1 MAVATAP
8 RSAAAPATVSTTA
21 DTELERGTS
30 PVVLG
35 AALAVV
41 ADAMV
46 LGALL
51 AAYFGL
57 RATSFAWPPKGVSH
71 GTYLPGVISLTVLMG
86 VASAQ
91 WAAFAVRRGDRRN
104 SLIGTGMTMGFGLAV
119 ANAEWYSFGRS
130 GFSVSKHAYGTMHD
144 ALIGFH
150 LLNVVVAIVLFGIV
164 FVHAL
169 AGASDE
175 DRPGAVQAV
184 ALFWHFT
191 VAVWFVIF
199 SVLYLAT

>member
-8 RSAAAPATVSTTA
+8 RRAAAPATVTA
-21 DTELERGTS
+21 TAYDERDHAKS
-30 PVVLG
+30 PVVVG

-46 LGALL
+46 LGGLL

-57 RATSFAWPPKGVSH
+57 RASSFEWPPKGVSH
-71 GTYLPGVISLTVLMG
+71 GTYLPAVITLTVLMG
-86 VASAQ
+86 VASVQ
-91 WAAFAVRRGDRRN
+91 WAAYALRRGDRRN
-104 SLIGTGMTMGFGLAV
+104 CLIGLAMTMTFGLAI
-119 ANAEWYSFGRS
+119 ANGEWYGFGRS
-130 GFSVSKHAYGTMHD
+130 GFGISKHAYGTLHD

-150 LLNVVVAIVLFGIV
+150 LVNVLVAVVLLGVV

-169 AGASDE
+169 AGASDD
-175 DRPGAVQAV
+175 DRPGAVQAI

-191 VAVWFVIF
+191 TVAWLVIF
-199 SVLYLAT
+199 SILYLAT

>member
-8 RSAAAPATVSTTA
+8 RAATAPATVA
-21 DTELERGTS
+21 PAAAEDLERRSS
-30 PVVLG
+30 PLLLG
-35 AALAVV
+35 AALAVA

-46 LGALL
+46 FGALL

-57 RATSFAWPPKGVSH
+57 RATSFVWPPKGVSH
-71 GTYLPGVISLTVLMG
+71 GTYLPGVLSLTALMG

-91 WAAFAVRRGDRRN
+91 WAAFAIRRGDRRN
-104 SLIGTGMTMGFGLAV
+104 CLIGTGMTMGFGLAIV
-119 ANAEWYSFGRS
+119 NAEWYSFGRS
-130 GFSVSKHAYGTMHD
+130 GFGISKHAYGTMHD
-144 ALIGFH
+144 ALVGFH
-150 LLNVVVAIVLFGIV
+150 LLNVVIAVVLLGIV

-169 AGASDE
+169 SGGSDE

-191 VAVWFVIF
+191 AAVWLVIF